1 MVKPRTAK
9 AVSAEWR
16 RDARAL
22 AKAPP
27 FSPEATILI
36 AGLQRLKQEFERLL
50 DAENAPDETRRDR
63 DN

>member
-1 MVKPRTAK
+1 VKPRTAK

-22 AKAPP
+22 AKATP

-36 AGLQRLKQEFERLL
+36 AGMQRLKQEFERLL
-50 DAENAPDETRRDR
+50 ETDNGPGETPRDR